1 VGLALTTAD
10 QLIKAGKGSQ
20 LAGIVAMV
28 PVTAHPESIPAAYKS
43 EYTSYQ
49 DNASGVPMIDAQ
61 TMKKFFEASGTDYH
75 DEKVFVTL
83 SKNLAK
89 FPKTYISTCGK
100 DPLRDDGKVLQ
111 LMLEKEG
118 VSTK

>member
-1 VGLALTTAD
+1 MTFQAYENAASLGGDKTKVFTIGASAGGGLALTTAD

-49 DNASGVPMIDAQ
+49 DNASGVPM
-61 TMKKFFEASGTDYH
+61 M
-75 DEKVFVTL
+75 
-83 SKNLAK
+83 
-89 FPKTYISTCGK
+89 
-100 DPLRDDGKVLQ
+100 
-111 LMLEKEG
+111 
-118 VSTK
+118 